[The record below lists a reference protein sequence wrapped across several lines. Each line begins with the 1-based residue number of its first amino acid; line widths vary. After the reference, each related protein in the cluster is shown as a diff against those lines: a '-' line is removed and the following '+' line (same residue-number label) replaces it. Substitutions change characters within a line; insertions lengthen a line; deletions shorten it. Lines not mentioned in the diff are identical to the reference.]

1 MSVIQQNLEKLT
13 VVAGVATAAVTSTAT
28 SSAIDLLEYDGD
40 VMLILDSAAGGGS
53 SPTLDIK
60 ITESDASSGTYTDL
74 SGATFTQVTG
84 SASMQTLAI
93 NKDECKRY
101 IKIVQTIGGSSPT
114 FTFSINLV
122 GLKKYGQKYSP
133 PSEGFFLWHLLKIS
147 IHILLILQ
155 IPLFIVALLIKEY

>member
-1 MSVIQQNLEKLT
+1 MSVIQQNLEKVT

-40 VMLILDSAAGGGS
+40 VLLILDSAAGGGS

-60 ITESDASSGTYTDL
+60 LTECATTGGTYTDL

-93 NKDECKRY
+93 NKDSSKRF
-101 IKIVQTIGGSSPT
+101 IEIVQTIGGSSPT
-114 FTFSINLV
+114 FTFSINLI
-122 GLKKYGQKYSP
+122 GLKKYG
-133 PSEGFFLWHLLKIS
+133 
-147 IHILLILQ
+147 
-155 IPLFIVALLIKEY
+155 

>member
-13 VVAGVATAAVTSTAT
+13 VVAGGATAAVTSTAT

-60 ITESDASSGTYTDL
+60 LTESDETGGTYTDL

-93 NKDECKRY
+93 NKDECKRF

-114 FTFSINLV
+114 FTFSINLI
-122 GLKKYGQKYSP
+122 GLKKYG
-133 PSEGFFLWHLLKIS
+133 
-147 IHILLILQ
+147 
-155 IPLFIVALLIKEY
+155 

>member
-13 VVAGVATAAVTSTAT
+13 VLAGVATAAVTSTAT

-60 ITESDASSGTYTDL
+60 LTESATTGGTYTDL

-114 FTFSINLV
+114 FTFSINLI
-122 GLKKYGQKYSP
+122 GLKKYG
-133 PSEGFFLWHLLKIS
+133 
-147 IHILLILQ
+147 
-155 IPLFIVALLIKEY
+155 

>member
-1 MSVIQQNLEKLT
+1 MSVIQQNLEKVT

-40 VMLILDSAAGGGS
+40 VVLILDSAAGGGS

-60 ITESDASSGTYTDL
+60 LTECATTGGTYTDL

-93 NKDECKRY
+93 NKDECKRF

-114 FTFSINLV
+114 FTFSINLI
-122 GLKKYGQKYSP
+122 GLKKYG
-133 PSEGFFLWHLLKIS
+133 
-147 IHILLILQ
+147 
-155 IPLFIVALLIKEY
+155 